1 MATPLKNIIVVGG
14 SYVGRAT
21 AQELARVIP
30 ETHRVLLI
38 EPHSH
43 FHHLFAFPR
52 FAIVP
57 GHEHKAFIPYT
68 GIFSSVPRP
77 SAHAVVQARVLSVSP
92 QFVTLDRQWQDSKQ
106 ILYEYLAIATG
117 TRLAE
122 PAGMKSDDKVSS
134 VQYLRNHQ
142 ADIQRAKS
150 ILIVGGGAVGV
161 QMATDLREYYPD
173 KDVTLVQS
181 RARVMPLFH
190 EQLHELIKKRFDEL
204 GVRLIVGARASVP
217 PEGFPTNGKPF
228 DVELTNGSKV
238 STEFVILATGQRPNN
253 DLLTSLTSS
262 SSGSLINP
270 DNGFI
275 RVRPTLQLQDERF
288 SNIFAVGDIADT
300 GAQKAARPGSVQ
312 AGVVAR
318 NIQALIEGRRAE
330 EEYVPPP
337 AAIHLTLGMVSSIL
351 KEDAGLAEAY
361 WRQKSNVIFRNPNT
375 AEGQTEPWINE
386 KTEMVASTIHLLCTA
401 FALTAEGAALQ
412 LPLFGASEPQIP
424 VAGKELISSSA
435 LQSQIDVGKLLNRAK
450 HLYSIAELGSD
461 EYNHPTRVI
470 GSKGHLGTL
479 DYIYATLTEFDDYYT
494 ISNQTFPAVTGN
506 VMESRL
512 VLGHTVPESALPM
525 GLTPPTKNHEPV
537 YGPLVLVSRLGC
549 EAADYPPEL
558 QGAIAFIS
566 RGSCP
571 FGTKSA
577 LAGKAGAVAA
587 VIFNNEKGGLGGT
600 LGTPSPDHVATFG
613 LSDSDAAPFLEQLR
627 RGQKVD
633 AIAYMD
639 ATVETITTTNII
651 AQTKEGDADNCVM
664 AGAHSD
670 SVMEGPGINDDGS
683 GSLTLLEIASLL
695 PHYRVNNCVRLA
707 WWAGEEEGLLG
718 SDYYVSVLSEAENLK
733 IRLFM
738 DYDMLASPNFA
749 YQVYNATNA
758 VNPVGSEQLRDLYT
772 EFYEAHGLNFTYI
785 PFDGRSDYDAFI
797 RNGIPGGGIATGA
810 EVIKTEEEQK
820 MFGGVAGDAFDPC
833 YHQLCDDVSNVNL
846 TAWEVN
852 TKLVA
857 HSIATYARSFDG
869 FPKRIK
875 VESMKK
881 GDEQRKYHGHSLLY

>member
-1 MATPLKNIIVVGG
+1 M
-14 SYVGRAT
+14 
-21 AQELARVIP
+21 
-30 ETHRVLLI
+30 
-38 EPHSH
+38 
-43 FHHLFAFPR
+43 
-52 FAIVP
+52 
-57 GHEHKAFIPYT
+57 
-68 GIFSSVPRP
+68 
-77 SAHAVVQARVLSVSP
+77 
-92 QFVTLDRQWQDSKQ
+92 
-106 ILYEYLAIATG
+106 
-117 TRLAE
+117 
-122 PAGMKSDDKVSS
+122 
-134 VQYLRNHQ
+134 
-142 ADIQRAKS
+142 
-150 ILIVGGGAVGV
+150 
-161 QMATDLREYYPD
+161 
-173 KDVTLVQS
+173 S
-181 RARVMPLFH
+181 R
-190 EQLHELIKKRFDEL
+190 
-204 GVRLIVGARASVP
+204 
-217 PEGFPTNGKPF
+217 
-228 DVELTNGSKV
+228 
-238 STEFVILATGQRPNN
+238 
-253 DLLTSLTSS
+253 
-262 SSGSLINP
+262 
-270 DNGFI
+270 
-275 RVRPTLQLQDERF
+275 
-288 SNIFAVGDIADT
+288 
-300 GAQKAARPGSVQ
+300 
-312 AGVVAR
+312 
-318 NIQALIEGRRAE
+318 
-330 EEYVPPP
+330 
-337 AAIHLTLGMVSSIL
+337 
-351 KEDAGLAEAY
+351 
-361 WRQKSNVIFRNPNT
+361 
-375 AEGQTEPWINE
+375 
-386 KTEMVASTIHLLCTA
+386 MVASTIHLLCTA

-450 HLYSIAELGSD
+450 RLYSIAELGSD

-470 GSKGHLGTL
+470 GSKGSFGAVWRHVSQGRLTHVTSGHLGTL

-833 YHQLCDDVSNVNL
+833 YHQLCDDVSNVNV

-852 TKLVA
+852 TKVRVDFCVYTRRRLLICTQLVA

-875 VESMKK
+875 VESVKK